1 MLGFDTV
8 LAGVFTLAGLAP
20 LVLLRPA
27 LANRDKPGST
37 GFLFVLA
44 GITLWSLGA
53 AGLQVAGS
61 DPVVMLAFALRM
73 AGPLIAASGFFLLL
87 AEYTGLLSPTRPVLG
102 SILLLVVVIQ
112 ALTWTNP
119 LHHLVYGPELSLT
132 EETIRFEKM
141 GPVWVLNTV
150 VSHGFNAAAF
160 LLGVIEVLR
169 TSAMRRQQT
178 LTVLGAAIPPIGLNV
193 LAQFWMS
200 LSFDPTALGFVLTA
214 FIMGWALYGG
224 TFLDVVPVGRKRAIE
239 TMADPVVVIDDGGR
253 IVDSNPAARDLVEA
267 GEDWEGMAAA
277 AFFEPFAEEFER
289 FRDVTSIETEVS
301 LTSGGTERHFDLR
314 ISPIRG
320 PQERT
325 RGRLVVL
332 REVTARKERERE
344 LDLMRQVQS
353 RVLRHNIR
361 NELQVIR
368 GHTQTFREALDGE
381 YSEMA
386 ETVIERSDALI
397 KTSNNTRAVEEL
409 LEKDQTPVEM
419 DLAADLGELVE
430 TYRSRYPAVSFTFDA
445 AAPCWVET
453 TPAMEFAIENL
464 IDNAAVHNDVADAE
478 VTVSI
483 VITDN
488 GAVVT
493 VADNGPGIPDQEL
506 AVLERG
512 SETALSHG
520 SGMGLWVVDWVV
532 DHALAS
538 VSFKTGSTGT
548 EITIRIPQAD
558 QGRSEYT
565 SPQDP

>member
-1 MLGFDTV
+1 MVGFETV
-8 LAGVFTLAGLAP
+8 LAGVFALAGVAP

-37 GFLFVLA
+37 GFLFVLT

-61 DPVVMLAFALRM
+61 DPVAMLAFTMRM
-73 AGPLIAASGFFLLL
+73 AGPLMAASGFFLLL
-87 AEYTGLLSPTRPVLG
+87 AEYTGLLSPTRRVLG
-102 SILLLVVVIQ
+102 TILLVVAIIQ

-119 LHHLVYGPELSLT
+119 VHHLVYGPDLSLT
-132 EETIRFEKM
+132 GETIRFEKM
-141 GPVWVLNTV
+141 GPVWALNTV
-150 VSHGFNAAAF
+150 ISHGFNATAF

-169 TSAMRRQQT
+169 TSAMRRKQT

-193 LAQFWMS
+193 LAQFWVS

-224 TFLDVVPVGRKRAIE
+224 SFLDVVPVGRKRAIE
-239 TMADPVVVIDDGGR
+239 TMADPVVVIDDAGR
-253 IVDSNPAARDLVEA
+253 VVDSNPAARQLVDA
-267 GEDWEGMAAA
+267 DDDWEGMPAAD
-277 AFFEPFAEEFER
+277 FFEPFAEEFDR
-289 FRDVTSIETEVS
+289 FRDVTDIETEVS
-301 LTSGGTERHFDLR
+301 LTTGGTERHFDLSL
-314 ISPIRG
+314 SPIRG

-325 RGRLVVL
+325 RGRLLVL

-368 GHTQTFREALDGE
+368 GHTQTFLEVLDE
-381 YSEMA
+381 EHSEMA
-386 ETVIERSDALI
+386 RTVIERSDALI

-409 LEKDQTPVEM
+409 LEQDQRPVEL
-419 DLAADLGELVE
+419 DLAGDIRELVE
-430 TYRSRYPAVSFTFDA
+430 TYRSRYPAVSFTLDA
-445 AAPCWVET
+445 PETCWVET
-453 TPAMEFAIENL
+453 TPAMESAIENL
-464 IDNAAVHNDVADAE
+464 IDNAAVHNDSEDPT
-478 VTVSI
+478 VTVGISNEPAKT
-483 VITDN
+483 VL
-488 GAVVT
+488 T

-506 AVLERG
+506 AVLQRG

-532 DHALAS
+532 DHALAT
-538 VSFKTGSTGT
+538 VSYDTGSGGT
-548 EITIRIPQAD
+548 TIKISVPDDGAS
-558 QGRSEYT
+558 GE
-565 SPQDP
+565 